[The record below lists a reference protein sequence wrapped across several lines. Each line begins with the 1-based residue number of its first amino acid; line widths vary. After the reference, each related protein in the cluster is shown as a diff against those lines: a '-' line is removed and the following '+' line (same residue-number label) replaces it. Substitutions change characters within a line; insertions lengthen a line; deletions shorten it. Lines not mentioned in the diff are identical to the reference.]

1 LRGKHWT
8 DQWAR
13 PCNRREVMAVEHVSI
28 GRDVIETVVV
38 TGGGRWPST
47 INAER
52 PIGDE
57 QSIEAI
63 GYEIN
68 ANRSD
73 HQPGG
78 IDRFTSVERNNSE

>member
-1 LRGKHWT
+1 MV
-8 DQWAR
+8 A
-13 PCNRREVMAVEHVSI
+13 EEHVSI
-28 GRDVIETVVV
+28 SRDVIEAVVM
-38 TGGGRWPST
+38 TRCGRWPGS
-47 INAER
+47 IHAER

-57 QSIEAI
+57 QSIEPI

-78 IDRFTSVERNNSE
+78 IDRFTSIECDNSE